1 MTCSMQS
8 GRKSFT
14 RAWFAIIACFIGTL
28 SHASAQVLS
37 FEEAKQRA
45 DQGDAFAQA
54 IVALHYQLGWN
65 TQKNPELAAKYA
77 IASAEAGHPL
87 GQFRLG
93 ALLRAG
99 EGVQK
104 DEQKGLA
111 LQSASFNA
119 LYNTPD
125 PYSGTAVGIMIFQ
138 GKVVGQDTPE
148 VQRQRDAAAI
158 YKRAAD
164 MGYAP
169 AQFNFSM
176 CAAAGHGITKSEELR
191 DTYLQKALL
200 SEYPPALEFRR
211 TTASAT
217 SDVEGG
223 AGNKR
228 VKEAALVARP
238 SEPLSVDV
246 EYDGGRVAWSYEF
259 LPKENVAHVRI
270 QDVPG
275 ETVFADDKWIVKCFG
290 HRAKIARKQL
300 FDLYFFDAKTLRLVS
315 AIRAPNVLEEID
327 IAEGS
332 NVFAIVINSPDKP
345 HYCLGNLALLLV
357 DPAASR
363 MEKFDVA
370 QDGWRDPLLSLT
382 TTDGEIHIR
391 YNPDSSQVY
400 NAGAFRSNVFEDIR
414 IRISPSQSSQ
424 VVESTES
431 FIGQI
436 MVPPK
441 AGAAALRKSGVNFIE
456 GESLNS
462 SRQVS
467 QHQNIES
474 SEFDDEEK
482 AKKRKSPFAVGHGA
496 ETTLQAGVNLMAR
509 TSSGR
514 LRLLNLEK
522 LINRILDVP
531 GDQHWNFGITPDGTA
546 YAESEGSFRFI
557 NGNKVVT
564 IPLKQA
570 EAIVEGNCAYVVPK
584 DRAFGIH
591 DPYNGKVAL
600 PPIKP
605 GISVA
610 KWLTTGEKESLR
622 LQPSA
627 IGARFASAERNNTEA
642 VWRYFWDFFPASDA
656 LVVAEAMNWHS
667 PTVSYSVLPQKD
679 QERIPVFPVE
689 LGLHA
694 GSDIRL
700 GQSSRGWQPISLL
713 TSFYNVGPS
722 YSIVLWSQKLKRFFH
737 IEEGM
742 RGHPG
747 ILHLQVK
754 EDGKAHLLY
763 SHSDSVRLLKF
774 DGSKASDVAPN
785 TENDAQQ
792 KLGDTSAYSMP
803 YELVQE
809 WKTVS
814 AELPALFIE
823 GKDLLFVPKLS
834 GYEVFDLSADA
845 APRKLCE
852 VFLSGERDYAIVLP
866 DGTYCGSPGV
876 EREII
881 SKGGRDYLV
890 DASTLAAWRNRPAEV
905 LKAVNGDPE
914 QIEILDR
921 VTNRWLARMGNP
933 ERASEPR
940 PEDVPK
946 LELSQS
952 VPLWAES
959 DTATIHFRAVAAD
972 PSKAGVMGAIGSLL
986 GSGKA
991 RVDRLSV
998 RVNGVEQTG
1007 AVRTGS
1013 SEENWSQEVRLAAGQ
1028 NWIEASAVD
1037 TKGVVSNLVRF
1048 RMLLPKSGKAAR
1060 RFIVA
1065 LGVSDY
1071 QQEALNLTYAAK
1083 DAKDVA
1089 STLGVATD
1097 DAKTLVLLNNEVTK
1111 SSLARVEEFLKEA
1124 RENDEVIVF
1133 CAGHGVLDE
1142 NLDYVFAGH
1151 DFDPEHPTETGIKL
1165 DDLIATI
1172 SKSRSLKRLLL
1183 MDTCHAGVVGEKD
1196 EMLLAQ
1202 MDTKLPSGVRAVAQ
1216 RGMKVQQAADFSAS
1230 DKQRFI
1236 EEMFALPGTIR
1247 GVNIIGASAG
1257 AQFALESDKWNNGVF
1272 TASVIEG
1279 LRDKKADW
1287 NQDGRITVSELKNYL
1302 GQRVSELTAGAQ
1314 KPSVVAFEQD
1324 QDFDLLN

>member
-1 MTCSMQS
+1 M
-8 GRKSFT
+8 K
-14 RAWFAIIACFIGTL
+14 FALGYKAFRLGFLLLAL
-28 SHASAQVLS
+28 STASAQAQVLS
-37 FEEAKQRA
+37 FDQAKQRA
-45 DQGDAFAQA
+45 DAGDAFAQA
-54 IVALHYQLGWN
+54 VVALHYQLGWN
-65 TQKNPELAAKYA
+65 TQKNPQLAAKYA

-99 EGVQK
+99 EGAPK
-104 DEQKGLA
+104 DEQQGLA

-119 LYNTPD
+119 LYNAQD
-125 PYSGTAVGIMIFQ
+125 PYSITSAAIMIFQ
-138 GKVVGQDTPE
+138 GKVVGQDVSQDE
-148 VQRQRDAAAI
+148 RRRDAAAL
-158 YKRAAD
+158 YKKAAD
-164 MGYAP
+164 MNYAP
-169 AQFNFSM
+169 AQFNYAM
-176 CAAAGHGITKSEELR
+176 CAEAGHGMAKDKHIR
-191 DTYLQKALL
+191 NTYLQKALL
-200 SEYPPALEFRR
+200 LEYPPARDFQKAALSGIAKPENG
-211 TTASAT
+211 TQKAAT
-217 SDVEGG
+217 SESTFTERPPESLNVSNEYEGTT
-223 AGNKR
+223 
-228 VKEAALVARP
+228 E
-238 SEPLSVDV
+238 E
-246 EYDGGRVAWSYEF
+246 WSYEF
-259 LPKENVAHVRI
+259 LPDENVAYVRF
-270 QDVPG
+270 QDAPG
-275 ETVFADDKWIVKCFG
+275 EIVFADDEWIVKCFG
-290 HRAKIARKQL
+290 HRSKIALKQL

-315 AIRAPNVLEEID
+315 AIRAPNVLEAVDRIKGQG
-327 IAEGS
+327 I
-332 NVFAIVINSPDKP
+332 FALLINSPSSP
-345 HYCLGNLALLLV
+345 HYCLGNLALLIV
-357 DPAASR
+357 DPATSR

-370 QDGWRDPLLSLT
+370 QNGSRDPVLNLT
-382 TTDGEIHIR
+382 IKGHEIHVTC
-391 YNPDSSQVY
+391 NPDSTQIY
-400 NAGAFRSNVFEDIR
+400 NTGAFKSNVFEDLR
-414 IRISPSQSSQ
+414 IRIYPSQSSQ

-436 MVPPK
+436 MVSPK
-441 AGAAALRKSGVNFIE
+441 AGAAALRNSGVNFIE

-462 SRQVS
+462 RRQVS

-496 ETTLQAGVNLMAR
+496 GTTLHAGVNLMAR

-546 YAESEGSFRFI
+546 YSESEGSFRFI
-557 NGNKVVT
+557 NGDKVVT

-667 PTVSYSVLPQKD
+667 PSVSYSVFPQKD
-679 QERIPVFPVE
+679 QQRIPVFPVE

-713 TSFYNVGPS
+713 TAFYNVGPS
-722 YSIVLWSQKLKRFFH
+722 YSIVLWSQKLERFFH

-754 EDGKAHLLY
+754 EDGKARLLY
-763 SHSDSVRLLKF
+763 SHSDSVRLVKF
-774 DGSKASDVAPN
+774 DGSKAFDVAPN

-803 YELVQE
+803 YEIVQE

-834 GYEVFDLSADA
+834 GYEVFNLSADA

-852 VFLSGERDYAIVLP
+852 VFLSGEQDYAIVLP

-881 SKGGRDYLV
+881 AKAGSDYLV
-890 DASTLAAWRNRPAEV
+890 DASTLAPWRNRPAEV
-905 LKAVNGDPE
+905 LEALNGDQE
-914 QIEILDR
+914 QIEILDK
-921 VTNRWLARMGNP
+921 VTRRWLARMGNP

-959 DTATIHFRAVAAD
+959 DTAAIHFRAVAAD

-991 RVDRLSV
+991 QVDRLSV

-1013 SEENWSQEVRLAAGQ
+1013 SEGNWSQEVRLAAGQ

-1048 RMLLPKSGKAAR
+1048 RMLLPKSGRAAR

-1124 RENDEVIVF
+1124 REKDEVIVF

-1202 MDTKLPSGVRAVAQ
+1202 MDTKLPTGVRAVAQ

-1236 EEMFALPGTIR
+1236 EEMFSLPGTIR